1 MSGVLNKVAYHFTGP
16 KLRDGTPLPAIGRK
30 LVFNGEPLLCE
41 QGLHFS
47 LHPFDALQYA
57 PGPLL
62 HKVHY
67 GGIVEMGDDKGVCT
81 ERIIIA
87 SIDAT
92 DMLRKFACDEALRVL
107 PKDAPDIV
115 RRYLTTRDEGLR
127 DVARDAARN
136 EARSAAWEAAWSA
149 ARDAAWYAAW
159 DAARSAALDA
169 AYSAAWSMAWSV
181 AWDAAC
187 DKERKRQRA
196 TFLALVQQAFTKK
209 WENI

>member
-16 KLRDGTPLPAIGRK
+16 KLRDGTPLPAIGHK
-30 LVFNGEPLLCE
+30 LVFKGKPILCK

-67 GGIVEMGDDKGVCT
+67 GGKVVMGEDKGVST

-107 PKDAPDIV
+107 PKDALDIV

-127 DVARDAARN
+127 NAAWNAARN
-136 EARSAAWEAAWSA
+136 AAWNAARNAAYSAALDAALDA
-149 ARDAAWYAAW
+149 ARDAAW
-159 DAARSAALDA
+159 DA
-169 AYSAAWSMAWSV
+169 V
-181 AWDAAC
+181 
-187 DKERKRQRA
+187 KKRQRN
-196 TFLALVQQAFTKK
+196 TFLSIVEYGFGKASNNSIPV
-209 WENI
+209 

>member
-1 MSGVLNKVAYHFTGP
+1 MNNVNAIAWHFSGP
-16 KLRDGTPLPAIGRK
+16 KLRDGTPIPAIGHK
-30 LVFNGEPLLCE
+30 LVFKGKPILCA

-67 GGIVEMGDDKGVCT
+67 GGTVVMGDDKGVCT
-81 ERIIIA
+81 ERTIIA

-115 RRYLTTRDEGLR
+115 RRYLTTRDESLR
-127 DVARDAARN
+127 NAAWSV
-136 EARSAAWEAAWSA
+136 ARSAAYSAAYSAARDA

-159 DAARSAALDA
+159 YAARDAARDATGDATGDA
-169 AYSAAWSMAWSV
+169 AR
-181 AWDAAC
+181 

>member
-16 KLRDGTPLPAIGRK
+16 KLRDGTPLPAIGHK
-30 LVFNGEPLLCE
+30 LVFKGKPILCE

-67 GGIVEMGDDKGVCT
+67 GGKVVMGEDKGVST

-107 PKDAPDIV
+107 PKDALDIV

-127 DVARDAARN
+127 NAAYSAARN
-136 EARSAAWEAAWSA
+136 AAYSAALDVALDA
-149 ARDAAWYAAW
+149 ARDAAW
-159 DAARSAALDA
+159 SV
-169 AYSAAWSMAWSV
+169 AWSA

>member
-16 KLRDGTPLPAIGRK
+16 KLRDGTLLPAIGHK
-30 LVFNGEPLLCE
+30 LVFKGKPILCE

-67 GGIVEMGDDKGVCT
+67 GGTVVMGDDKGVCT
-81 ERIIIA
+81 ERTIIA

-115 RRYLTTRDEGLR
+115 RRYLTTRDESL
-127 DVARDAARN
+127 RDAARN
-136 EARSAAWEAAWSA
+136 AARSAAW
-149 ARDAAWYAAW
+149 RAAWYAAW
-159 DAARSAALDA
+159 DAAWGAARSAAWYA
-169 AYSAAWSMAWSV
+169 
-181 AWDAAC
+181 AWDAAWGAARG
-187 DKERKRQRA
+187 KERARQKA